1 MKEIISKKILAL
13 SSSRAGDSGY
23 LELALP
29 HIHTLLGDKPLQ
41 IAFVPFA
48 AITDDYGSYTQMVK
62 EGLQAQPHTIVTVL
76 PENAKNVLQEA
87 DVIMVGG
94 GNTFKLLHDLYNL
107 KLHDLIRDRVSA
119 GIPYIGWSA
128 GANILAPTIGTTND
142 MPVIEPK
149 SFNALGLLPF
159 QINPHYNNALPAGH
173 RGETRDQRLAEFV
186 QLNPGVPV
194 IGLPE
199 GAALQLDNAILTLVG
214 DVGAVLFTGGDGGM
228 VKRALASGEML
239 TELL

>member
-1 MKEIISKKILAL
+1 MKDIKLKRILAL

-29 HIHTLLGDKPLQ
+29 HIQLLLGDQPLQ
-41 IAFVPFA
+41 IAFIPYAAVDNDYEAYAQVVKDSLQSLPHSLKTAVPA
-48 AITDDYGSYTQMVK
+48 DAKSI
-62 EGLQAQPHTIVTVL
+62 LQ
-76 PENAKNVLQEA
+76 NA

-94 GNTFKLLHDLYNL
+94 GNTFKLLHDLYVL
-107 KLHDLIRDRVSA
+107 GLLDIIRDKVSS
-119 GIPYIGWSA
+119 GTPYIGWSA

-159 QINPHYNNALPAGH
+159 QVNPHYNNTLPAGH

-186 QLNPGVPV
+186 QLNPGLPV
-194 IGLPE
+194 LGLPE
-199 GAALQLDNAILTLVG
+199 GTALQLSDGHLALVG
-214 DVGAVLFTGGDGGM
+214 PLGAVLFTGSEAGM
-228 VKRALASGEML
+228 VKRELAAGETL
-239 TELL
+239 TGLL